1 MTEQQIKGLQGL
13 TTLEARKLQERFGKN
28 ELVVEKKESFSTK
41 FECY

>member
-28 ELVVEKKESFSTK
+28 ELVVKKRKAFSTK
-41 FECY
+41 C